1 MVNYEVLEYK
11 LRFYGR
17 SRSAEETDKRAEL
30 LLGGRGD
37 ESAGR
42 LIGRIFF
49 WPPEVAETK
58 QDRLDY
64 EDRPEGNM
72 SITEIGAV
80 VDMLRYEK
88 PIYIVWD
95 VRMSRLLLQTGQEP
109 VGEEESNEQRHTE

>member
-17 SRSAEETDKRAEL
+17 SESAPEKDRRAEL
-30 LLGGRGD
+30 LLGGRSD
-37 ESAGR
+37 ESTGP

-49 WPPEVAETK
+49 YTPETLEAK
-58 QDRLDY
+58 QDRLDA
-64 EDRPEGNM
+64 DGRPEGNM
-72 SITEIGAV
+72 SISEIGAV

-95 VRMSRLLLQTGQEP
+95 VRMNRVLLQTGQEP
-109 VGEEESNEQRHTE
+109 VGEEESRPQHQS

>member
-17 SRSAEETDKRAEL
+17 SRSAEESDRRAEI

-37 ESAGR
+37 ESTGS

-49 WPPEVAETK
+49 WPSEIADTK
-58 QDRLDY
+58 QDKLDS
-64 EDRPEGNM
+64 DGRPEGNM
-72 SITEIGAV
+72 AITEIGAV

-95 VRMSRLLLQTGQEP
+95 VRMSRVLLQTGQEP
-109 VGEEESNEQRHTE
+109 VGEEESK

>member
-17 SRSAEETDKRAEL
+17 SQSAQEKDRRAEL

-37 ESAGR
+37 ESTGP
-42 LIGRIFF
+42 LVGRIFF
-49 WPPEVAETK
+49 YTSETLEAK
-58 QDRLDY
+58 QDRLDA
-64 EDRPEGNM
+64 DGRPEGNM
-72 SITEIGAV
+72 SISEIGAV

-95 VRMSRLLLQTGQEP
+95 VRMNRVLLQTGQEP
-109 VGEEESNEQRHTE
+109 VGEEESRPQHQG

>member
-11 LRFYGR
+11 VRFYGR
-17 SRSAEETDKRAEL
+17 SQSAEAKDRRAEL

-37 ESAGR
+37 EPTGP
-42 LIGRIFF
+42 LVGRIVF
-49 WPPEVAETK
+49 WPPEVADTK
-58 QDRLDY
+58 QDGLDA
-64 EDRPEGNM
+64 DGRPEGNM

-95 VRMSRLLLQTGQEP
+95 VRMNRVLLQTGQEP
-109 VGEEESNEQRHTE
+109 VGEEEGK